1 MEQGSCRAESPGPG
15 SVGVSA
21 FHQPVSSPGT
31 KTQGMPWAGDR
42 SVALTSQPPQPLPSL
57 SQPALWSLLQAPLT
71 AICPQVKTKPC
82 HGGWGAAG
90 LLLLLLLALAT
101 AGAVAGGLLGFAP
114 SPPKGHVCY
123 RPPEHQACFLHLME
137 ARDRE
142 TLQLLVN
149 TSEAQESR
157 SPSQHTHR
165 AQELLAVLGS
175 HEVDPA
181 QVGASVQHL
190 CAKTPIYWAR
200 RAEGELGQAVWRGLG
215 SCRTVW
221 GQGRRSPLGSR
232 RPLPPGPPRQRLIY
246 LCIDICF
253 PSNICISV
261 CFYYL
266 PD

>member
-15 SVGVSA
+15 SVG
-21 FHQPVSSPGT
+21 
-31 KTQGMPWAGDR
+31 
-42 SVALTSQPPQPLPSL
+42 
-57 SQPALWSLLQAPLT
+57 APLT

-200 RAEGELGQAVWRGLG
+200 RAEG
-215 SCRTVW
+215 
-221 GQGRRSPLGSR
+221 
-232 RPLPPGPPRQRLIY
+232 PPRQRLIY

>member
-114 SPPKGHVCY
+114 SPPKPLLQML
-123 RPPEHQACFLHLME
+123 RL
-137 ARDRE
+137 
-142 TLQLLVN
+142 TLL
-149 TSEAQESR
+149 
-157 SPSQHTHR
+157 SPSVPQPNQT
-165 AQELLAVLGS
+165 AQVDVAQNVATIRVTPAQSNRSWAVLFDGQS
-175 HEVDPA
+175 VSGLGGITAQGAQAALPHLAASPGPRLLPTPRAPGLLPPPDGGTRPRDPA
-181 QVGASVQHL
+181 AAGEHL
-190 CAKTPIYWAR
+190 R
-200 RAEGELGQAVWRGLG
+200 
-215 SCRTVW
+215 
-221 GQGRRSPLGSR
+221 
-232 RPLPPGPPRQRLIY
+232 GPPRQRLIY

>member
-42 SVALTSQPPQPLPSL
+42 SVAPTSQPPQPLPSL

-114 SPPKGHVCY
+114 SPPKV
-123 RPPEHQACFLHLME
+123 
-137 ARDRE
+137 
-142 TLQLLVN
+142 
-149 TSEAQESR
+149 
-157 SPSQHTHR
+157 SPSSERGQRHGQWKGEERPTYCS
-165 AQELLAVLGS
+165 LG
-175 HEVDPA
+175 
-181 QVGASVQHL
+181 GAS
-190 CAKTPIYWAR
+190 AW
-200 RAEGELGQAVWRGLG
+200 
-215 SCRTVW
+215 S
-221 GQGRRSPLGSR
+221 
-232 RPLPPGPPRQRLIY
+232 
-246 LCIDICF
+246 
-253 PSNICISV
+253 
-261 CFYYL
+261 
-266 PD
+266 